1 VETVERALS
10 LYGAPVFV
18 RKQIVHNAHVVREL
32 EERGAVFVEDETQA
46 PPGAILVL
54 SAHGV
59 APSVYER
66 AASRGQTTID
76 ASCPFVTNGHGQPGS
91 YGPGGGYGG
100 YGAPP
105 PPDYIQQGPGR
116 RPGRARTLLTY
127 AVVAA
132 LAAGV
137 GAGTVLLANNNSK
150 SGDQVAGQP
159 FRQRGTSSGQGAGT
173 GLSSSTEQAIV
184 NKIEPGL
191 VDITS
196 SLRYSGGTAEAT
208 GMVISSSGL
217 VLTNNHVIDGS
228 TRLTATL
235 VGSGRHYEAT
245 VVGYD
250 KSNDVAV
257 LKLTGASGLRTVPI
271 GDSSKVKMG
280 DVVVALGNADGQGGA
295 PPFIGSIT
303 GLNETITASDEGS
316 ANGRE
321 TLHGMLQTNAQIV
334 PGDSGGPLANIN
346 GQVIGMNTA
355 AATGTFGS
363 GPNVG
368 FAIPSNRAM
377 TIARLISSGKGSPT
391 IKLGLSGFMG
401 VLVPGDN
408 ARTVTS
414 PQRQRTLQL
423 QQNNQAGTGTG
434 GTQGCLITDQ
444 NMGIPAKVAPV
455 KAGALVDGVLCKTA
469 ADDAGLGS
477 GDVITSVD
485 GHPVTS
491 PLSLTNTMTQYRP
504 GQQVIVNWVDP
515 SGAKHSTSV
524 TLSAAPPQ

>member
-1 VETVERALS
+1 M
-10 LYGAPVFV
+10 
-18 RKQIVHNAHVVREL
+18 
-32 EERGAVFVEDETQA
+32 
-46 PPGAILVL
+46 
-54 SAHGV
+54 
-59 APSVYER
+59 
-66 AASRGQTTID
+66 
-76 ASCPFVTNGHGQPGS
+76 
-91 YGPGGGYGG
+91 
-100 YGAPP
+100 
-105 PPDYIQQGPGR
+105 
-116 RPGRARTLLTY
+116 TY
-127 AVVAA
+127 VVVAA

-137 GAGTVLLANNNSK
+137 GAGTVLLANNGK
-150 SGDQVAGQP
+150 SGDQVTGQP

-196 SLRYSGGTAEAT
+196 SLQYSGGTAEAT
-208 GMVISSSGL
+208 GMVISPSGL

-235 VGSGRHYEAT
+235 VGSGRRYGAT

-257 LKLTGASGLRTVPI
+257 IKLTGASGLRTVPL

-368 FAIPSNRAM
+368 FAIPANRAM
-377 TIARLISSGKGSPT
+377 TIAQLISSGKGGPT

-455 KAGALVDGVLCKTA
+455 KAGALVDGVLCNTA
-469 ADDAGLGS
+469 ADDAGLGR

-491 PLSLTNTMTQYRP
+491 PLSLTNTMMKYRP
-504 GQQVIVNWVDP
+504 GQQVIVTWVDP
-515 SGAKHSTSV
+515 SGGKHSTGV
-524 TLSAAPPQ
+524 TLSPAPPQ